1 MKTVTRTDSS
11 KEINLKIVITG
22 AAGYIGSK
30 LTQRLLNYGHE
41 LFCFD
46 NFFFGQSRFVNDL
59 FKHPKCHFFNEDVL
73 FWSDRLRQSIDR
85 ADVVYPLAALVGAP
99 LCDKH
104 QEMTQSLNSN
114 WQGQL
119 VKQLTNQ
126 ILVYCNSNSAYGTCP
141 GVCTEETPMNPLS
154 LYATTKMEGEAHA
167 HSYRRSVCF
176 RLATVFG
183 SSPRPRTDLL
193 VNNLV
198 EQTHIDVFDGQ
209 FRRNY
214 IHIDDIISA
223 LEMPLARI
231 GDMRGEIYN
240 LGNDSINMTKEE
252 LVKKICAVTGATW
265 SIVDDRT
272 DPDKR
277 DYEVSSQKL
286 YNLGYRCTRS
296 LEYGVKEMMDLYKT
310 LSEEDRPLCKNY

>member
-1 MKTVTRTDSS
+1 MRTATHTDSL

-30 LTQRLLNYGHE
+30 LAKRLLNYGHE

-46 NFFFGQSRFVNDL
+46 NLFFGQGKLVNDL

-104 QEMTQSLNSN
+104 PEMTQSLNSN

-141 GVCTEETPMNPLS
+141 GVCTEETPMSPLS

-183 SSPRPRTDLL
+183 PSPRPRTDLL

-198 EQTHIDVFDGQ
+198 EQAHIDVFDGQ

-231 GDMRGEIYN
+231 SDMRGEIYN

-252 LVKKICAVTGATW
+252 LVKKICAVTGSTW

>member
-126 ILVYCNSNSAYGTCP
+126 ILVYCNSNSAYGTFP